1 MTNETLLGILYILT
15 FISFI
20 IVSWFVFKDYS
31 QRVKTVYVPMLDN
44 SLSEDYKLL
53 QSKLYSL
60 DVRFKNMQKS
70 YTKSLEDNAKLKKDI
85 DDIFKLQNKYDI
97 KS

>member
-1 MTNETLLGILYILT
+1 MQNETLLAILYILT

-44 SLSEDYKLL
+44 SLSEENKLL

-60 DVRFKNMQKS
+60 DVRFRNMQKN
-70 YTKSLEDNAKLKKDI
+70 YTKALEENVKLKKDI
-85 DDIFKLQNKYDI
+85 DDIFKMQNKYKDV
-97 KS
+97 